1 MEDFRRFYEE
11 NGGVLFQEPGITI
24 EEMNRNFVA
33 TDMKITEEIT
43 RDRIANVFNVP
54 SVFLNSDSSSF
65 SSNEQLM
72 QLFVNMT
79 LTPIV
84 KQYEREFNKKILQ
97 KNERIKGY
105 YFKFNMMGLLR
116 GDSDARQKFY
126 HGGIRDGWMAPDE
139 ARMLE
144 EMPPRGGKAADLWIS
159 GDMYPQE
166 MDPTLRKSHKSSETD
181 VTKNS

>member
-1 MEDFRRFYEE
+1 MTIDEME
-11 NGGVLFQEPGITI
+11 
-24 EEMNRNFVA
+24 RNFVA
-33 TDMKITEEIT
+33 TDMKITEGIT

-54 SVFLNSDSSSF
+54 SIFLNSDSSSF

-84 KQYEREFNKKILQ
+84 KQYEREFNKKILR
-97 KNERIKGY
+97 KEERIKGY

-144 EMPPRGGKAADLWIS
+144 EMPPRGGKASELWIS
-159 GDMYPQE
+159 GDMYPQD
-166 MDPTLRKSHKSSETD
+166 MDPTLRKSNKAGTQD
-181 VTKNS
+181 VIKND

>member
-1 MEDFRRFYEE
+1 
-11 NGGVLFQEPGITI
+11 
-24 EEMNRNFVA
+24 
-33 TDMKITEEIT
+33 
-43 RDRIANVFNVP
+43 
-54 SVFLNSDSSSF
+54 
-65 SSNEQLM
+65 M

-84 KQYEREFNKKILQ
+84 KQYEREFNKKILR
-97 KNERIKGY
+97 KEERVKGY

-144 EMPPRGGKAADLWIS
+144 EMPPRGGKASELWIS
-159 GDMYPQE
+159 GDMYPQD
-166 MDPTLRKSHKSSETD
+166 MDPALRKSNKTGTQD
-181 VTKNS
+181 VIKKD